1 MKVALEKGYRK
12 HYTLEDLEIAKKI
25 IQWEK
30 EDGMS
35 AKDWAEMAIREALKG
50 TGDYLKECLKAE
62 AHTAKNCRAND
73 NYWPSEYNED
83 GVWIEGSHNM
93 DVWIGATAQ
102 TDNGFIIVG
111 AYLTDIWNTG
121 AAEYKQHM
129 YIRYFKVSKLG
140 GE

>member
-73 NYWPSEYNED
+73 NYWPSEYND
-83 GVWIEGSHNM
+83 
-93 DVWIGATAQ
+93 TAQ